1 MSRVNVWAALVAL
14 AVLGPAC
21 EPGGIGDPCTPE
33 AEYDPSFAGFDLRE
47 VSVESRSYQC
57 SSRVCLVNHFQGRV
71 TCPYGQRD
79 QDLGLGP
86 DDPRRCRTPGSS
98 EPVSVPVAAWNV
110 QRPPDDAVYCSCRC
124 AGPDPTARYCECPSG
139 YTCAP
144 VARYFGI
151 GAEQRWGSFCIKEG
165 TAFDAAAT
173 GPLTCDVAPESTACD
188 GAPLVNP

>member
-1 MSRVNVWAALVAL
+1 MSRVNVGPALVAL
-14 AVLGPAC
+14 AMLGTAC
-21 EPGGIGDPCTPE
+21 EPGGIGDPCMPE
-33 AEYDPSFAGFDLRE
+33 AEYNPTFAGFDLRE

-57 SSRVCLVNHFQGRV
+57 SSRVCLVNHFQGRIS
-71 TCPYGQRD
+71 CPYGQRD
-79 QDLGLGP
+79 EDLGLAA

-110 QRPPDDAVYCSCRC
+110 QRPPEDAVYCSCRC
-124 AGPDPTARYCECPSG
+124 AGPDPTARYCECPDG

-144 VARYFGI
+144 VARYFGV

-165 TAFDAAAT
+165 TTFDAAAT
-173 GPLTCDVAPESTACD
+173 GPLTCDVAPESAACD